1 MAQSP
6 AEIGRAAEVYEKS
19 GRASF
24 TWRPKSHFQASDF
37 KRFAQDEE
45 VWIAIFG
52 TAIVGTLSLYRSER
66 FIHSLYIDP
75 DAQRLGV
82 GRALVERIRSEVVG
96 PLTLKLDAP
105 NVAAIAF
112 YEATGWRRLTGPDDT
127 GEDEAGVTWQRYR
140 LD

>member
-1 MAQSP
+1 M
-6 AEIGRAAEVYEKS
+6 
-19 GRASF
+19 
-24 TWRPKSHFQASDF
+24 
-37 KRFAQDEE
+37 
-45 VWIAIFG
+45 
-52 TAIVGTLSLYRSER
+52 
-66 FIHSLYIDP
+66 
-75 DAQRLGV
+75 

-112 YEATGWRRLTGPDDT
+112 YEATGWHRLTGPDDT